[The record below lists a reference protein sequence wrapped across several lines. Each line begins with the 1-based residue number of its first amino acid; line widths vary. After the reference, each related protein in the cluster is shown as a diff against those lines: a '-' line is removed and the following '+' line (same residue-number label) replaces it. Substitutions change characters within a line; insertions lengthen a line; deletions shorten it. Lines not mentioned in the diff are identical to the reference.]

1 MYGSHYQTR
10 ENDHD
15 GDHISLAIRGSL
27 VFAVHRF
34 PFCWWA
40 PLFLGPFTF
49 EDPENGEFTV
59 CG

>member
-15 GDHISLAIRGSL
+15 GDHIGLAIRGFL
-27 VFAVHRF
+27 VFGFHRF

-40 PLFLGPFTF
+40 SLFLGPFTP
-49 EDPENGEFTV
+49 EDPENGKFTA